1 MKIKSNVYNVKLF
14 KRLLGFVKKH
24 KLIFLFSLI
33 SVFGLSIFGALRPL
47 ILQKIVDE
55 NLTQF
60 AAENFLTYI
69 LIMLLLLTLEVICN
83 YSFIYNAGLLGQS
96 IVYDIRIKL
105 FEKIQNFRVE
115 YFNKSS
121 VGVLITRAVSD
132 MERIADI
139 FGQGL
144 FMIIS
149 DLMKM
154 LFVSFVMLS
163 LIHI

>member
-1 MKIKSNVYNVKLF
+1 MKTKSNVYNIKLF
-14 KRLLGFVKKH
+14 RRLISFISKH

-33 SVFGLSIFGALRPL
+33 SVFGLSVFGALRPL

-60 AAENFLTYI
+60 APDNFLTYI
-69 LIMLLLLTLEVICN
+69 LLMLLLLTLEVISN
-83 YSFIYNAGLLGQS
+83 YSFIFNAGLLGQS
-96 IVYDIRIKL
+96 IVYDIRIRL

-132 MERIADI
+132 M
-139 FGQGL
+139 
-144 FMIIS
+144 
-149 DLMKM
+149 
-154 LFVSFVMLS
+154 
-163 LIHI
+163 

>member
-1 MKIKSNVYNVKLF
+1 MKTKSKVYNVKLF
-14 KRLLGFVKKH
+14 RRLLGFVNKH
-24 KLIFLFSLI
+24 KLIFLLSLI

-47 ILQKIVDE
+47 ILQKIVDQ

-60 AAENFLTYI
+60 APDNFLTYI
-69 LIMLLLLTLEVICN
+69 LIMLLLLILEVISN
-83 YSFIYNAGLLGQS
+83 YSFIFNAGLLGQS
-96 IVYDIRIKL
+96 IVYDIRISL

-132 MERIADI
+132 
-139 FGQGL
+139 
-144 FMIIS
+144 
-149 DLMKM
+149 
-154 LFVSFVMLS
+154 LS

>member
-1 MKIKSNVYNVKLF
+1 MKIKSNIYNVKLF
-14 KRLLGFVKKH
+14 RRLLGFVNEH

-55 NLTQF
+55 NLTEF
-60 AAENFLTYI
+60 APENFLTYI
-69 LIMLLLLTLEVICN
+69 FIMLTLLTLEVISN

-96 IVYDIRIKL
+96 IVFDIRIRL

-154 LFVSFVMLS
+154 LFVSILLIVFV
-163 LIHI
+163 